1 MSEWSSENKIRKK
14 AGPIGRYFVSYIVR
28 ADDISLYID
37 DMICRRSQ
45 SDSIEIEN
53 DLEIER

>member
-1 MSEWSSENKIRKK
+1 MSELPFGSETGKK
-14 AGPIGRYFVSYIVR
+14 AGPPRPVSESYIVR